1 MLEDVL
7 PTPRVNAR
15 IEPPHGLRD
24 ALPVRIRN
32 LDLDGRESSVLDA
45 FGVIQMS
52 AVGMR
57 QAYRLVL
64 RDGHVVHVVA
74 VPLRVEAGRRHGEMW
89 TIPLPVVPKA

>member
-7 PTPRVNAR
+7 RTPSVERR

-24 ALPVRIRN
+24 GWPVRIRN
-32 LDLDGRESSVLDA
+32 LDRDGREASVLDA

-52 AVGMR
+52 AVAMR

-64 RDGHVVHVVA
+64 RHVAH
-74 VPLRVEAGRRHGEMW
+74 GRRS
-89 TIPLPVVPKA
+89 A

>member
-15 IEPPHGLRD
+15 IEPPRGLRD
-24 ALPVRIRN
+24 GWPVRIRN

-45 FGVIQMS
+45 FGVIKMS
-52 AVGMR
+52 AVAVR

-64 RDGHVVHVVA
+64 RHVAHTVA

-89 TIPLPVVPKA
+89 TVSLPVVPKA